1 MGSSTSSI
9 PTEPIVAAAA
19 IAGALGYGY
28 VHYFR
33 PAAASGDQD
42 AYSGGNVGASNAPFT
57 LRGQK
62 KRGRKLQLP
71 GDATLR
77 NLDILDGPIVP
88 GSLSVSTSASSK
100 TRERQR
106 QALPQPRQEQRG
118 REAPAAA
125 PAQSRDVVPGG
136 FDGTADDA
144 RDKPQEQP
152 QPPLE
157 QVQVQQQQQHVS
169 VGTTKKPK
177 KKKGKKTAVTS
188 DLSSTSSPAV
198 SQSLTT
204 STEGVVGKGK
214 KATASA
220 SVAADAVDAHDERWT
235 RVEAR
240 RKKAPVHPQDGLSE
254 TAEPTAADVTT
265 SDAGITTSVT
275 GNSSPVTERT
285 TEDELRSDL
294 DESALEAS
302 PSSLQDAPPHIVPVR
317 PPPGEKPAKGFT
329 WEDYEGVRVD
339 EDASSEEDGGWGVV
353 RSRRK
358 PNKVVSEGAGGA
370 TGTAT
375 TTTGSQSQTK
385 KQRQNAQKRE
395 ALKEAK
401 REREAQQQAA
411 LATHKRELEHAR
423 TVEQVAPTSKRT
435 GSRFDSLG

>member
-1 MGSSTSSI
+1 MGSASSI
-9 PTEPIVAAAA
+9 PTEPIVAAAV
-19 IAGALGYGY
+19 AGALGYGY

-33 PAAASGDQD
+33 LAAHAGDED
-42 AYSGGNVGASNAPFT
+42 AYSDANAGASNAPPT

-71 GDATLR
+71 GDATLK
-77 NLDILDGPIVP
+77 NLDFLDAPVVP
-88 GSLSVSTSASSK
+88 GSLSS
-100 TRERQR
+100 RERQR
-106 QALPQPRQEQRG
+106 QAPPQPQQDQRG
-118 REAPAAA
+118 EAAAAA
-125 PAQSRDVVPGG
+125 PVLSRDVVPGG
-136 FDGTADDA
+136 FDGTATSADDA
-144 RDKPQEQP
+144 RDQPQEQLR
-152 QPPLE
+152 PPLE
-157 QVQVQQQQQHVS
+157 QVQVQQHQQHVS

-177 KKKGKKTAVTS
+177 KKKGKKVAAATS
-188 DLSSTSSPAV
+188 DPSSASALGA
-198 SQSLTT
+198 SQSLST

-214 KATASA
+214 KATAST
-220 SVAADAVDAHDERWT
+220 SVDFDAVNAHDERWT

-240 RKKAPVHPQDGLSE
+240 KKKAPLQPQDGSAE
-254 TAEPTAADVTT
+254 TAEATAADVTT

-294 DESALEAS
+294 DERCTS
-302 PSSLQDAPPHIVPVR
+302 PIVPIR
-317 PPPGEKPAKGFT
+317 PPPGEKPAKGFS
-329 WEDYEGVRVD
+329 WEDYEGVHVD
-339 EDASSEEDGGWGVV
+339 EDASGEEDGGWGVV

-358 PNKVVSEGAGGA
+358 PNKAVSEGAGGA

-375 TTTGSQSQTK
+375 TTTASQSQPQTK
-385 KQRQNAQKRE
+385 KQRQNAQRRE

-411 LATHKRELEHAR
+411 LATHKRELDRTR